1 MTFHPKARAAG
12 ALPLDRRMFL
22 RGSMALGAGVAGM
35 AALSACGDG
44 GGRSLDGGSST
55 EGAYP
60 LARPDNPV
68 TLPISDDNPP
78 IDDGLPPETGG
89 VFKILNYADYMNP
102 AVIKA
107 FGQKY
112 DVKVEVTPYNNYDE
126 MLAKL
131 RAPGSSFDLVFP
143 GPSVLSKSVYGGLL
157 QPLNATYVPNL
168 SNVWEPFQSPW
179 YDVGSLYTAPY
190 VIYTTGVSYRRD
202 RVDSI
207 PDNGYDLLWD
217 EQYKGKVFVLD
228 DRGEAIAMSM
238 LRNGITTDIN
248 TGDAD
253 QVNAA
258 TDSLIELIDLVNV
271 KVGIQDYVYIP
282 DGTATVHQGWSGDM
296 LGALQYL
303 PKGVSSD
310 VLGYWIPDT
319 NRVVGSDVMAV
330 PVGASKPV
338 LGHLMINDILDN
350 EISLENF
357 SWTGYQPPLT
367 AITTEGLIRDG
378 YIPTNLETAV
388 VQPQDFVDGL
398 VFYETSP
405 QIDAL
410 WQNAW
415 ARFKA
420 GG

>member
-1 MTFHPKARAAG
+1 
-12 ALPLDRRMFL
+12 
-22 RGSMALGAGVAGM
+22 
-35 AALSACGDG
+35 
-44 GGRSLDGGSST
+44 
-55 EGAYP
+55 
-60 LARPDNPV
+60 
-68 TLPISDDNPP
+68 
-78 IDDGLPPETGG
+78 
-89 VFKILNYADYMNP
+89 
-102 AVIKA
+102 
-107 FGQKY
+107 
-112 DVKVEVTPYNNYDE
+112 
-126 MLAKL
+126 
-131 RAPGSSFDLVFP
+131 
-143 GPSVLSKSVYGGLL
+143 
-157 QPLNATYVPNL
+157 
-168 SNVWEPFQSPW
+168 
-179 YDVGSLYTAPY
+179 
-190 VIYTTGVSYRRD
+190 
-202 RVDSI
+202 
-207 PDNGYDLLWD
+207 
-217 EQYKGKVFVLD
+217 
-228 DRGEAIAMSM
+228 MSM

-248 TGDAD
+248 TGDAEM
-253 QVNAA
+253 VNAA
-258 TDSLIELIDLVNV
+258 TDSLIELIDLVNI
-271 KVGIQDYVYIP
+271 KVGIQDYVFIP

-310 VLGYWIPDT
+310 VLGYWVPDT
-319 NRVVGSDVMAV
+319 DRVVGSDVMAV

-338 LGHLMINDILDN
+338 LGHLMIDSILDN

-398 VFYETSP
+398 TFYETSP